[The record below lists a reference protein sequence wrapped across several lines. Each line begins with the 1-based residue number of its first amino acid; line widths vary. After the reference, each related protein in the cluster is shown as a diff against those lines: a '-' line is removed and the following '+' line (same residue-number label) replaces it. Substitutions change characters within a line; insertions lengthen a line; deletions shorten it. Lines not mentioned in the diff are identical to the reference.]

1 MTGEKLYG
9 YAGKILRVD
18 LTNSTTEIIDSRNYL
33 PEWIG
38 GRALAHR
45 IFWDEVKPGVGA
57 FDPENKLI
65 FTDGPA
71 GGTGIP
77 TGGRAVMCGIG
88 ANNLPEQYTSSSI
101 GGWVGTVMD
110 HQAVDVAAMMA
121 GIVGA
126 EPGKYNYFAEME
138 TAGKCFEWVKDHLV
152 LDEVN
157 VYLAKTNVAESRETV
172 YESLYDYMSDTV
184 AKVAPGSGGVLFTPW
199 LHGNRCPFEDAA
211 AAGMFFN
218 LRLETGKAQM
228 LRAVLEGICFHLR
241 WMLEVQEKK
250 TKTSEPIRF
259 VGGGALSPVTCQMLA
274 DITGRTIET
283 VENTKDVGAIGAA
296 MLAAVG
302 SGAFTS
308 LSDAAKLVAV
318 NGTYR
323 PDPSTKAVYDRN
335 FRVFRKLYAANK
347 ENFAILNRL
356 EG

>member
-1 MTGEKLYG
+1 M
-9 YAGKILRVD
+9 
-18 LTNSTTEIIDSRNYL
+18 
-33 PEWIG
+33 
-38 GRALAHR
+38 
-45 IFWDEVKPGVGA
+45 
-57 FDPENKLI
+57 
-65 FTDGPA
+65 
-71 GGTGIP
+71 
-77 TGGRAVMCGIG
+77 
-88 ANNLPEQYTSSSI
+88 
-101 GGWVGTVMD
+101 
-110 HQAVDVAAMMA
+110 
-121 GIVGA
+121 
-126 EPGKYNYFAEME
+126 
-138 TAGKCFEWVKDHLV
+138 
-152 LDEVN
+152 
-157 VYLAKTNVAESRETV
+157 AESRETV

-184 AKVAPGSGGVLFTPW
+184 AKVAPGSGGVVFTPW

-250 TKTSEPIRF
+250 TKTSDPIRF

-283 VENTKDVGAIGAA
+283 VENTKDVGTIGAA